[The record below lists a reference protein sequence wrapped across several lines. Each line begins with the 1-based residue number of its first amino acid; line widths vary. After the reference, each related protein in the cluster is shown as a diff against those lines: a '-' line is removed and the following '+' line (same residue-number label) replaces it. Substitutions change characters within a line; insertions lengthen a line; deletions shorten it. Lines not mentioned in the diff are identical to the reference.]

1 MEFDNTS
8 SRLAELNHAQA
19 LRNIPIVVY
28 LGLVGITGCIGN
40 SLVFYIYASIYTK
53 LNSRIFLLFLAAI
66 DWSTCVIDIPLEIIT
81 VLNEYNFQDTLLCKF
96 SRTGNALTTLYAGG
110 VLLAIAV
117 DRYLKICRPLGFQ
130 ISNRT
135 AKLLCIVLFF
145 VTFLLIWPE
154 FVMNGLKT
162 VVIKG
167 EGLNGTECSIEDA
180 YQKSAYPTVFKFLI
194 FILFTATLSIMIF
207 MYCLIGRKVRFFVL
221 KNERRGSQSKSNGS
235 LDSTENLYDVSN
247 IKRLQRTEN
256 SNAAAMN
263 EYVHVSKSNSK
274 DNVYTTYDSND
285 SIDDF
290 KSMDSQA
297 SEIGAIERKRPFKIQ
312 LSTTQLDQ
320 IKRKRTLARNTTYLM
335 FIVTSS
341 FIIAGLPYF
350 ILIIL
355 NHATDHFVLNMNPGG
370 RVVYGFFLRSYFLG
384 ATVNPIIYS
393 IFDRRFRHTCRGL
406 ARNLKLRICR
416 TEQLDV

>member
-1 MEFDNTS
+1 MQFDNTS

-117 DRYLKICRPLGFQ
+117 DRYLKICRPVGFQ

-145 VTFLLIWPE
+145 VTLLLVWPE
-154 FVMNGLKT
+154 FVMNGSKT

-167 EGLNGTECSIEDA
+167 EGLNGTECSIEDV

-194 FILFTATLSIMIF
+194 FILFTATLSIMIV
-207 MYCLIGRKVRFFVL
+207 MYCLIGRKVRFFAY
-221 KNERRGSQSKSNGS
+221 KNERRGSQSKSNT
-235 LDSTENLYDVSN
+235 LDSTENLGDVSN
-247 IKRLQRTEN
+247 LKRLQRTEN

-274 DNVYTTYDSND
+274 DIVNTTYNSND

-290 KSMDSQA
+290 KSMDSQT
-297 SEIGAIERKRPFKIQ
+297 SEIGTIERKKPFKIQ

-320 IKRKRTLARNTTYLM
+320 IKRRRTLARNTTYLM
-335 FIVTSS
+335 FIVTFS
-341 FIIAGLPYF
+341 FIIAGLPYL

-355 NHATDHFVLNMNPGG
+355 NNVIDNFVLNMNPGG

-393 IFDRRFRHTCRGL
+393 IFDRRFRHACRRV
-406 ARNLKLRICR
+406 ARTLKLKVCR
-416 TEQLDV
+416 TEELDV

>member
-1 MEFDNTS
+1 MEFDNTT
-8 SRLAELNHAQA
+8 SRLEELNHAQA

-66 DWSTCVIDIPLEIIT
+66 DWSTCVIDIPLEIII

-117 DRYLKICRPLGFQ
+117 DRYLKICRPVGFQ

-135 AKLLCIVLFF
+135 AKLLCIALFF
-145 VTFLLIWPE
+145 VTLLLIWPE
-154 FVMNGLKT
+154 FVMNGLQT

-167 EGLNGTECSIEDA
+167 EGLNGTDCSVGDD
-180 YQKSAYPTVFKFLI
+180 YQKTAYPTVFKFFI
-194 FILFTATLSIMIF
+194 FILFTASLSIMIV
-207 MYCLIGRKVRFFVL
+207 MYCLIGRKVRFFAY
-221 KNERRGSQSKSNGS
+221 KNERRGSLSKTNT
-235 LDSTENLYDVSN
+235 LDSTENLDDVSN
-247 IKRLQRTEN
+247 LNGLHLTEN
-256 SNAAAMN
+256 SNTAAMN
-263 EYVHVSKSNSK
+263 EYVHVSMSKSK
-274 DNVYTTYDSND
+274 DNVNTTYNSND
-285 SIDDF
+285 SIDDL
-290 KSMDSQA
+290 KSMDSQT
-297 SEIGAIERKRPFKIQ
+297 SEIGTIERKKPFKIQ

-320 IKRKRTLARNTTYLM
+320 IKRRRTLARNTTYLM

-341 FIIAGLPYF
+341 FIIAGMPYM

-355 NHATDHFVLNMNPGG
+355 SNTIDNFVLNLNPSG

-384 ATVNPIIYS
+384 AAVNPIIYS
-393 IFDRRFRHTCRGL
+393 IFDRRFRHACRGV
-406 ARNLKLRICR
+406 ARKFKLKVCR
-416 TEQLDV
+416 TG

>member
-1 MEFDNTS
+1 MEFDNTT
-8 SRLAELNHAQA
+8 SRLEELNHAQA

-66 DWSTCVIDIPLEIIT
+66 DWSTCVIDIPLEIII

-117 DRYLKICRPLGFQ
+117 DRYLKICRPVGFQ

-135 AKLLCIVLFF
+135 AKLLCIALFF
-145 VTFLLIWPE
+145 VTLLLIWPE
-154 FVMNGLKT
+154 FVMNGLQT

-167 EGLNGTECSIEDA
+167 EGLNGTDCSVGDD
-180 YQKSAYPTVFKFLI
+180 YQKTAYPTVFKFFI
-194 FILFTATLSIMIF
+194 FILFTASLSIMIV
-207 MYCLIGRKVRFFVL
+207 MYCLIGRKVRFFAY
-221 KNERRGSQSKSNGS
+221 KNERRGSLSKTNT
-235 LDSTENLYDVSN
+235 LDSTENLDDVSN
-247 IKRLQRTEN
+247 LNGLHRTEN
-256 SNAAAMN
+256 SNTAAMN
-263 EYVHVSKSNSK
+263 EYVHVSMSKSK
-274 DNVYTTYDSND
+274 DNVNTTYNSND
-285 SIDDF
+285 SIDDL
-290 KSMDSQA
+290 KSMDSQT
-297 SEIGAIERKRPFKIQ
+297 SEIGTIERKKPFKIQ

-320 IKRKRTLARNTTYLM
+320 IKRRRTLARNTTYLM

-341 FIIAGLPYF
+341 FIIAGMPYM

-355 NHATDHFVLNMNPGG
+355 SNTIDNFVLNLNPSG

-384 ATVNPIIYS
+384 AAVNPIIYS
-393 IFDRRFRHTCRGL
+393 IFDRRFRHACRGV
-406 ARNLKLRICR
+406 ARKFKLKVCR
-416 TEQLDV
+416 TG